1 MYLGTVIGLIAYYVL
16 SIWALTNINKR
27 TRRLSRFSQGFIRV
41 FSIIC
46 FAAVPTGL
54 VLNLESQN
62 ISLSSAVSWSFAVIV
77 GCVLVSLV
85 LIITKDIR
93 CRKISFVEWCK
104 EEY

>member
-27 TRRLSRFSQGFIRV
+27 TRHLSKFSRGFIRA

-46 FAAVPTGL
+46 FAAVPTGFL
-54 VLNLESQN
+54 FYLESRSL
-62 ISLSSAVSWSFAVIV
+62 SLSSAVSWSFAVIV
-77 GCVLVSLV
+77 GCALVSLV